1 MTGARLRD
9 EVGVAM
15 PLTLI
20 ALVILSGLMI
30 AFAVLAESEPVI
42 AANQYRGAV
51 ARALAESAVER
62 AVWALTAGS
71 GVSGGIGPPSN
82 GVVAGPPHDGCTYI
96 TNRAGGFPRQR
107 TGESVQEGR
116 QAADGAAPGSQ
127 AQQRAPRA
135 GTAAPPPS

>member
-1 MTGARLRD
+1 MIRRGVRD
-9 EVGVAM
+9 QVGIAM

-30 AFAVLAESEPVI
+30 AFAVLAQSEPVI

-82 GVVAGPPHDGCTYI
+82 GVVAGPPPRGASYI
-96 TNRAGGFPRQR
+96 TIGAGGFSLEN
-107 TGESVQEGR
+107 TGGSLSEG
-116 QAADGAAPGSQ
+116 QKQGGGPQPGEK
-127 AQQRAPRA
+127 PH
-135 GTAAPPPS
+135 G

>member
-1 MTGARLRD
+1 MIRRGVRD
-9 EVGVAM
+9 QVGIAM

-20 ALVILSGLMI
+20 ALVILSALMI
-30 AFAVLAESEPVI
+30 AFAVLAQSEPVI

-82 GVVAGPPHDGCTYI
+82 GVVAGPPYDGGTYI
-96 TNRAGGFPRQR
+96 TSAAGGLTLKV
-107 TGESVQEGR
+107 TGVSMGLAKIEAV
-116 QAADGAAPGSQ
+116 GS
-127 AQQRAPRA
+127 
-135 GTAAPPPS
+135 TSS

>member
-30 AFAVLAESEPVI
+30 AFAVLAQSEPVI

-82 GVVAGPPHDGCTYI
+82 GVVAGPPYYRGTYI
-96 TNRAGGFPRQR
+96 TNGARGFTLHNTGGFH
-107 TGESVQEGR
+107 S
-116 QAADGAAPGSQ
+116 DGQSEPGQPLHS
-127 AQQRAPRA
+127 A
-135 GTAAPPPS
+135 T

>member
-30 AFAVLAESEPVI
+30 AFAVLAQSEPVI

-82 GVVAGPPHDGCTYI
+82 GVVAGPAPHGGTHI
-96 TNRAGGFPRQR
+96 TN
-107 TGESVQEGR
+107 
-116 QAADGAAPGSQ
+116 GAARFRP
-127 AQQRAPRA
+127 A
-135 GTAAPPPS
+135 GAGPPPV

>member
-30 AFAVLAESEPVI
+30 AFAVLAQSEPVI

-82 GVVAGPPHDGCTYI
+82 GVVAGPPHAGGNSI
-96 TNRAGGFPRQR
+96 TIGAGGFPPKIP
-107 TGESVQEGR
+107 GVSISEGKV
-116 QAADGAAPGSQ
+116 
-127 AQQRAPRA
+127 
-135 GTAAPPPS
+135 PSGRPEPVHP

>member
-30 AFAVLAESEPVI
+30 AFAARAQSEPVI
-42 AANQYRGAV
+42 AANQCRGAV

-82 GVVAGPPHDGCTYI
+82 GVVAGPPYDGGTYI
-96 TNRAGGFPRQR
+96 TIGAGGFPPKK
-107 TGESVQEGR
+107 TGGSLREAKNEAG
-116 QAADGAAPGSQ
+116 GATARATAPGG
-127 AQQRAPRA
+127 APPES
-135 GTAAPPPS
+135 APPP